1 MVRGIRSPWRIPA
14 TTSAFTRET
23 LPSQRFSVSS
33 RARARLSPRHHVD
46 REWGRKTGSVMAE
59 DALRFIDLFCGI
71 GGIRLG
77 FERACSAARMQSEC
91 VYSADI
97 DDHACA
103 MYRKNFAGDGHD
115 PKSDVTKVTDL
126 TKAMGRV
133 DIVLAGFPCQAFSIA
148 GSKRGFEETRGT
160 LFFDV
165 ARIIEDRKPKAF
177 ILENVK
183 GLVMHRSGRT
193 LKRIIDI
200 LTHDLGY
207 LSTRFQI
214 LNSLDFGV
222 PQHRERV
229 YIVGFKEGGGGFKF
243 PKPSDSTKRIEH
255 IVEQKPVAAKYY
267 LSEGYLAAARAH
279 RARHEAKGNGFGYEI
294 RGWNDYAAAIVC
306 GGMGRERNLLID
318 ARLEDRTPQTHI
330 RSPINAENVRRM
342 TPIEWERLQG
352 FPDGWT
358 AGVADTHRY
367 RLLGNSVTVPVVNAV
382 ASAVMKEL
390 KNPLPFVER
399 NPNLFQLA

>member
-1 MVRGIRSPWRIPA
+1 MRDFGSGARHSIALENTHNHERVYPRNLAITALLGILSRS
-14 TTSAFTRET
+14 
-23 LPSQRFSVSS
+23 
-33 RARARLSPRHHVD
+33 ARLSPRHHVD
-46 REWGRKTGSVMAE
+46 REWGKKTGSVMAE

-193 LKRIIDI
+193 L
-200 LTHDLGY
+200 T
-207 LSTRFQI
+207 S
-214 LNSLDFGV
+214 
-222 PQHRERV
+222 
-229 YIVGFKEGGGGFKF
+229 
-243 PKPSDSTKRIEH
+243 
-255 IVEQKPVAAKYY
+255 
-267 LSEGYLAAARAH
+267 
-279 RARHEAKGNGFGYEI
+279 
-294 RGWNDYAAAIVC
+294 
-306 GGMGRERNLLID
+306 
-318 ARLEDRTPQTHI
+318 
-330 RSPINAENVRRM
+330 
-342 TPIEWERLQG
+342 
-352 FPDGWT
+352 
-358 AGVADTHRY
+358 
-367 RLLGNSVTVPVVNAV
+367 
-382 ASAVMKEL
+382 L
-390 KNPLPFVER
+390 KNTIASLLWFWRPMYPASGLGLRSGSQSSF
-399 NPNLFQLA
+399 LGGTG